1 MTEIASL
8 GLRIDSDGAANA
20 AGRLDQFTRAAAAAE
35 RGAEGVG
42 RSTRALSTGL
52 ESLNGG
58 VRAIIERMDRMNGYL
73 ERMARQEEA
82 VARATGATTTAF
94 SAQAAA
100 AEATA
105 RAQKRLADES
115 ASLAREAAAVKAQLN
130 PLGAA
135 ADAVTAR
142 ISRLQEMAIAGHL
155 SLSQMDRAAAMATA
169 EFRGLQAEL
178 DGTAEAQRR
187 ATAAAEAQARATATM
202 QSEAAALRA
211 EINPLGAASDALSA
225 KIARYQDLAAAGA
238 ISYGEMTAGAAKATA
253 EYRRQASILDGSA
266 EAMATQARETD
277 RLRAA
282 YLPLIEIER
291 KYAAEHEQITKLF
304 SGDEQ
309 TRALANLTARHQIA
323 LDAAERQQAL
333 LDRVNNP
340 AGGGRTRVDYTGLS
354 FQANDV
360 ATMLAMGASPLQ
372 VAASQGGQI
381 FQNLQMSEG
390 GTRGALKQI
399 GTDALSAAGYVGGL
413 AAAFPLVTAGIV
425 GATAAGTAFY
435 LLFRDKSMSAEQA
448 LERHAKLVR
457 DVAQEYGGAEDAL
470 DRYLKKTPGQ
480 LSFEARASGEW
491 FAKAAKAETDSL
503 MRSLTEARPNIATR
517 GLTTGTLFGEDLQ
530 GMFPDDASSE
540 RIIDKYKIFEGP
552 LRELRAEYEHGTVNI
567 NRFSEAILSTKD
579 ATVQQIDDMRKLVET
594 LQKYQTALAQVEAI
608 QRRLAFPAME
618 SVSNAVSQMRQG
630 VPDFT
635 AANPRANI
643 ERLYQNNMR
652 LARQGL
658 IPDSQSAAIIR
669 ARTDAERE
677 LNRQLELT
685 RQQDALSTRE
695 VQARTLAE
703 RAQIAAL
710 RVRLEAEARLGA
722 GWDTPETRQKMGA
735 ASSGVYAQAEVQ
747 ARDLLEQQQ
756 QAARLAGMTG
766 LPAQLAEIDARYQ
779 SLRRTWDG
787 SAVAI
792 ERLNAARQIEIDTAT
807 RAAMTAPL
815 MESDQRTRDLVE
827 STNVLAASYGQG
839 AEQAAYLAEKSRLS
853 SDYARQ
859 GIAVEGDLATAIEA
873 RAAASGRAAGEAD
886 RLAKAQQRA
895 MQEMD
900 DFRQTS
906 RSALEDL
913 SNGGDFRDAFE
924 SYAKGKMLDRLNESL
939 LGRQGEAGGGLF
951 GDTLGSIFGTSTGA
965 GQRGYSAQA
974 PLYVQP
980 VGAGFGTPGAA
991 GSAPYMGGLSG
1002 LPGMGGASPN
1012 AAGGTAAGGPAQAIA
1027 TSFPIGGDW
1036 QQRLLGFQTAGN
1048 AGYEVERLDPAL
1060 GSRLVQALSD
1070 LDKRGI
1076 RLTVNDGF
1084 RTYED
1089 QVQRRAQYGANA
1101 ARPGFSAHES
1111 GNAVD
1116 LSIKQLSADQR
1127 ATAVDVLRQYGLVN
1141 NLPGEAEAQHFVLRP
1156 GSPWMSPMGY
1166 AQAGGGIGAGAGY
1179 GAAGPL
1185 DLTGGSGLQ
1194 VDQTIGSL
1202 NTSLSSLTSGVG
1214 SIVDQFVPGFG
1225 GILSTLLN
1233 SMSSASAGSGG
1244 GGGLFGTIFGGLG
1257 KLFGGGG
1264 GGAAGSMMG
1273 TIYDTGGY
1281 TGPGGVHEPAGVV
1294 HKGEVVWS
1302 QADVSR
1308 AGGWQT
1314 VDAMRRGAAGYASGG
1329 AVGTMPRWSQ
1339 PVASPQAVQVISQ
1352 IGVTV
1357 DDDGAIRAYVKGQT
1371 TRQVAAAAPG
1381 IAKSAVRTSD
1391 ARAAANVARAQDKAA
1406 RDYRS

>member
-20 AGRLDQFTRAAAAAE
+20 AGRLDQFTRAAGAAE
-35 RGAEGVG
+35 KGAEGVG

-169 EFRGLQAEL
+169 EFRGLQGEL

-187 ATAAAEAQARATATM
+187 ATAAAEAQARAMATM

-225 KIARYQDLAAAGA
+225 KISRYQDLAAAGA
-238 ISYGEMTAGAAKATA
+238 ISYGEMTAGASKATA

-291 KYAAEHEQITKLF
+291 EYATEHAQITKLF
-304 SGDEQ
+304 SGDDQ

-340 AGGGRTRVDYTGLS
+340 AGGGRTRVDYAGLS
-354 FQANDV
+354 YQANDV
-360 ATMLAMGASPLQ
+360 ATMALMGADWKQ
-372 VAASQGGQI
+372 IAFSQGGQI
-381 FQNLQMSEG
+381 FQNLQMSDG
-390 GTRGALKQI
+390 GVKGALKQI
-399 GTDALSAAGYVGGL
+399 GTDAKAAGASVLDL
-413 AAAFPLVTAGIV
+413 AARFPYVTAAIIGT
-425 GATAAGTAFY
+425 TAAATAFY
-435 LLFRDKSMSAEQA
+435 VMFRDKSMSAEEA

-457 DVAQEYGGAEDAL
+457 DVANEYGGAEEAL

-491 FAKAAKAETDSL
+491 FAKAAKTEADNL
-503 MRSLTEARPNIATR
+503 MRMLTEVHPNIATR
-517 GLTTGTLFGEDLQ
+517 GFSTGALFGDDLEA
-530 GMFPDDASSE
+530 MFPSDTIAE
-540 RIIDKYKIFEGP
+540 RYKVFEGP
-552 LRELRAEYEHGTVNI
+552 LRDLADEYKNGTVNI
-567 NRFSEAILSTKD
+567 NRFSEAILSTEG
-579 ATVQQIDDMRKLVET
+579 ATVRQIDDMRELVET
-594 LQKYQTALAQVEAI
+594 LQKYQASLAQVEEI
-608 QRRLAFPAME
+608 QRRIAAQPLVISAE
-618 SVSNAVSQMRQG
+618 RVGQSLDGMRQ
-630 VPDFT
+630 FS
-635 AANPRANI
+635 AAALPKSPRAQI
-643 ERLYQNNMR
+643 EDIYQ
-652 LARQGL
+652 QGL
-658 IPDSQSAAIIR
+658 NSATTPAQVR
-669 ARTDAERE
+669 GLTDARTDAERE
-677 LNRQLELT
+677 LNRQLEIT

-924 SYAKGKMLDRLNESL
+924 SYAKGKMLDRLNEAL
-939 LGRQGEAGGGLF
+939 VGRQGEAGGGLF
-951 GDTLGSIFGTSTGA
+951 GDTLGGLFGTTG
-965 GQRGYSAQA
+965 GQRGYSAQS

-980 VGAGFGTPGAA
+980 VGAGFGSGGAA
-991 GSAPYMGGLSG
+991 GGAPYMGGLSG
-1002 LPGMGGASPN
+1002 LPGMGGASPY
-1012 AAGGTAAGGPAQAIA
+1012 ATSGAGATGPAQAIA

-1036 QQRLLGFQTAGN
+1036 QRRLLGFQTAGN
-1048 AGYEVERLDPAL
+1048 AGYEVEKLDPAL
-1060 GSRLVQALSD
+1060 GGRLASALEE
-1070 LDKRGI
+1070 LDRRGI
-1076 RLTVNDGF
+1076 HLTVNDGF
-1084 RTYED
+1084 RTFQD
-1089 QVQRRAQYGANA
+1089 QMDRRAQYGGLA
-1101 ARPGFSAHES
+1101 ARPGYSAHES
-1111 GNAVD
+1111 GSAVD
-1116 LSIKQLSADQR
+1116 LSINRLSADQQ
-1127 ATAVDVLRQYGLVN
+1127 ATARGVLGQYGIYN
-1141 NLPGEAEAQHFVLRP
+1141 NLSDPRESHHFVLRS
-1156 GSPWMSPMGY
+1156 GLSGFGPMGY
-1166 AQAGGGIGAGAGY
+1166 AQDGGIGGSGAGY
-1179 GAAGPL
+1179 GASGPL
-1185 DLTGGSGLQ
+1185 DLTGAGGLQ

-1202 NTSLSSLTSGVG
+1202 NSSLSSLTSGVG
-1214 SIVDQFVPGFG
+1214 GIVDQFVPGFG
-1225 GILSTLLN
+1225 GILSTLLQGL
-1233 SMSSASAGSGG
+1233 SSASGGSG
-1244 GGGLFGTIFGGLG
+1244 GGGLFGSILGGVG
-1257 KLFGGGG
+1257 SMFSGG
-1264 GGAAGSMMG
+1264 GGAAASMMG
-1273 TIYDTGGY
+1273 TLYDTGGY
-1281 TGPGGVHEPAGVV
+1281 TGPGGIHEPAGVV

-1314 VDAMRRGAAGYASGG
+1314 VDAMRRGAAGYATGG

-1339 PVASPQAVQVISQ
+1339 PVASPQAVQVMAN
-1352 IGVTV
+1352 IGVSV
-1357 DDDGAIRAYVKGQT
+1357 DDEGKLTAVVRNQT

-1381 IAKSAVRTSD
+1381 IAKSAVKASD
-1391 ARAAANVARAQDKAA
+1391 ARAAGNVARAQDKAA